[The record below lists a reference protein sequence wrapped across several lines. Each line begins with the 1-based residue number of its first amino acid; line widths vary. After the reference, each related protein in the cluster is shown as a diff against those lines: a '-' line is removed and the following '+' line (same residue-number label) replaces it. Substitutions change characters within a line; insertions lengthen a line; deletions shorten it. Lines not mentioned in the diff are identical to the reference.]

1 VFRFSAPHTGQCDL
15 LQRDA
20 HVFHPDIRLTL
31 LLDEIGDTS
40 LLLLG
45 EATHHGTH
53 EFYRIR
59 AEMTKRLISECCFD
73 VIAVEADWPDTLRA
87 NRYIRHADAGNSES
101 GISAA
106 YAALDDFVRSPPWM
120 WRNTEALELV
130 DWLHAYNAQIPN
142 AEARASFFWSEVI
155 QSAQLDAGGHSLSDA
170 SRSASGGTS
179 ARYNYFDHL
188 ADEPQRYRYVASF
201 GLKKNGED
209 EVVRELTELS
219 TRRCAAASVCGDVC
233 AVATRKIAALAT

>member
-87 NRYIRHADAGNSES
+87 NRYIRHGDVGNSES

-106 YAALDDFVRSPPWM
+106 YAALDDFARSPPWM

-142 AEARASFFWSEVI
+142 AEARAGFFGLKLYSLR
-155 QSAQLDAGGHSLSDA
+155 SSGPSLSDA
-170 SRSASGGTS
+170 SRSESGSTS

-188 ADEPQRYRYVASF
+188 ADDSQRYRYVASF

-219 TRRCAAASVCGDVC
+219 ARRRVAASEW
-233 AVATRKIAALAT
+233 R